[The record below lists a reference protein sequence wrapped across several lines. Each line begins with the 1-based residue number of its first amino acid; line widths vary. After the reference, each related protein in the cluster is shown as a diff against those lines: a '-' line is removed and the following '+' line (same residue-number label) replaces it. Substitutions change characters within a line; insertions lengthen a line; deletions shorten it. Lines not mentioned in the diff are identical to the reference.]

1 MKNVLFGLLAALVLC
16 VLLLG
21 SIQTQRAIIDERDPI
36 PGPGAAHSE
45 LLTPAA
51 HTPPLPPRTI
61 TVDNV
66 IDALIEVESEGQAWA
81 IGDSGMAVGIL
92 QIWPITVDDCNRI
105 LGYNKYALADRR
117 SPAKSRAMC
126 RIILLHYCAGG
137 TAEDMARRW
146 VGGSMNQD
154 TVDADIYWSKVA
166 IELERVGQ

>member
-21 SIQTQRAIIDERDPI
+21 SIQTQRAIIDERDPN
-36 PGPGAAHSE
+36 PGPGAAHSD

-61 TVDNV
+61 SLEQV
-66 IDALIEVESEGQAWA
+66 IDALVEVESG
-81 IGDSGMAVGIL
+81 GDPCAVGDDGKALGLL
-92 QIWPITVDDCNRI
+92 QIWEITVDDVNRI
-105 LGYNKYALADRR
+105 LGYEAYTYADRC

-146 VGGSMNQD
+146 VGGTKYQD
-154 TVDADIYWSKVA
+154 TAGADEYWLKVEA
-166 IELERVGQ
+166 ALCL